1 MQKMYIKT
9 GVAQITDDGDVLN
22 VTVLSPNSNPQSLVP
37 IMEEYNSEQPQEI
50 DINKLS
56 QQQELIQNAD
66 DIYAVSWDSGRKTNF
81 GSIDGLK
88 QFLNN

>member
-22 VTVLSPNSNPQSLVP
+22 ITILSPNSNPQSLVP

>member
-1 MQKMYIKT
+1 MYIKT
-9 GVAQITDDGDVLN
+9 GVAKITNDGDVLN
-22 VTVLSPNSNPQSLVP
+22 ITVLSPNSNPQSIIP
-37 IMEEYNSEQPQEI
+37 IMEEYNSEQPQEV

-56 QQQELIQNAD
+56 QREELIHNND
-66 DIYAVSWDSGRKTNF
+66 DIYAVSWDSGRKTEF